1 MTQTTDMT
9 ASPASIEA
17 LSALLDTER
26 TSILRF
32 MDEDSSHLTR
42 ATVTLR
48 KKVDAM
54 YRANAR
60 RVGQLV
66 TTIESLGG
74 SIRPPGVQ
82 REDQYLAF
90 LTLQFMIPKLI
101 EDKKRSIAAAERART
116 LLASAPELAAIVTM
130 QLAQH
135 QSELAALS

>member
-17 LSALLDTER
+17 LTTLLDTER

-32 MDEDSSHLTR
+32 MDEGSPHLTR
-42 ATVTLR
+42 ATVALR
-48 KKVDAM
+48 KRVDAM

-74 SIRPPGVQ
+74 GIRPPGVQ

-90 LTLQFMIPKLI
+90 LDLKFIIPK
-101 EDKKRSIAAAERART
+101 
-116 LLASAPELAAIVTM
+116 
-130 QLAQH
+130 
-135 QSELAALS
+135 